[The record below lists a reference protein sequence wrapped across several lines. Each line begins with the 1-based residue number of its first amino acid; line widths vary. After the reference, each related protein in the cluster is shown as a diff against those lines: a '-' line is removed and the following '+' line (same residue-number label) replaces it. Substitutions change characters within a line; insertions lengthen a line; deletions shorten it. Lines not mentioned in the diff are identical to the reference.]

1 MGIGLTFEE
10 YVDLR
15 LRPLAGADPVFSD
28 AAERERERMF
38 PMNATGASGHLRS
51 RGYDCRPQMLDLLVE
66 DGVVKPAK
74 PDAWTQADVDAA
86 AEHVSRDHGGDGHP
100 GRGALGE
107 LSPRQLLASVVHQ
120 SLSTRVGRD
129 VSSFGHGGCHRRLA
143 SASAAPQSTR
153 P

>member
-38 PMNATGASGHLRS
+38 PMGATGASAHLRS
-51 RGYDCRPQMLDLLVE
+51 RGYDCRPQMLDLLVR
-66 DGVVKPAK
+66 DGVVKLAK

-86 AEHVSRDHGGDGHP
+86 AEQTGRKAFLMELDALYTDVIVQRWENFTGKKAQREP
-100 GRGALGE
+100 GTVPTVARGE
-107 LSPRQLLASVVHQ
+107 TQ
-120 SLSTRVGRD
+120 
-129 VSSFGHGGCHRRLA
+129 
-143 SASAAPQSTR
+143 
-153 P
+153 